1 MTSMYSSVMGLG
13 AAIAAGVSLPIAEAL
28 TSGWR
33 GALGV
38 WAILSV
44 VAFLIWLPQLWR
56 LPRLPQR
63 SGYFQAMR
71 QLMNSAL
78 AWKIAIFMGVQS
90 FTFYVI
96 LAWLP
101 DILQSKGYDSIAA
114 GWMLSL
120 SQAMGVVGAI
130 VFPLVAGSKKD
141 QRAIVTYL
149 LLLEAVTLIGLM
161 VPSSS
166 LWVFLWISLLGFVL
180 GGSFGLALLFIVLRS
195 ADTDGA
201 TELSGMSQ
209 SIGYFLAA
217 VGPILF
223 GLLFDMTQNW
233 NYPLGLLFL
242 LIFLKLYVGLGA
254 ASDSKV
260 SN

>member
-1 MTSMYSSVMGLG
+1 MGLG
-13 AAIAAGVSLPIAEAL
+13 AAIAAGVSLPIANYL
-28 TSGWR
+28 GSGWQ
-33 GALGV
+33 GSLGV
-38 WAILSV
+38 WALLSFT
-44 VAFLIWLPQLWR
+44 AFLIWLPQLRR

-63 SGYFQAMR
+63 GGYFKSMR
-71 QLMNSAL
+71 QLTSSAL
-78 AWKIAIFMGVQS
+78 AWKIAVFMGIQS

-101 DILQSKGYDSIAA
+101 DILQGKGYDSVTA

-120 SQAMGVVGAI
+120 SQAMGVVGA
-130 VFPLVAGSKKD
+130 VAFPLVAGKKD
-141 QRAIVTYL
+141 DQRSIILYL
-149 LLLEAVTLIGLM
+149 LLLEAISLIGLM

-166 LWVFLWISLLGFVL
+166 LWVFVWISLLGFVL

-195 ADTDGA
+195 SDTDGA

-209 SIGYFLAA
+209 SIGYSLAA
-217 VGPILF
+217 IGPIFF
-223 GLLFDMTQNW
+223 GFLYDLTEDW

-254 ASDSKV
+254 ASNLKV
-260 SN
+260 TD